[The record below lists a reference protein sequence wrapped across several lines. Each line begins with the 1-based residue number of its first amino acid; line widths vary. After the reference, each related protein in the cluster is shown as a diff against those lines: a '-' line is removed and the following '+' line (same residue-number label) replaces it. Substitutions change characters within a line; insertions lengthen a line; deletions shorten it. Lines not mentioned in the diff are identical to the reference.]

1 MVLLT
6 SLHSRKSYGWHYRWM
21 IAGEEA
27 RGGWVVSVGAF
38 SFPCGGG
45 VGGGLSGVM
54 VGLW

>member
-1 MVLLT
+1 
-6 SLHSRKSYGWHYRWM
+6 M